1 MILTSKPE
9 NPIFAYLLF
18 LMNVIKVAIV
28 DDHKIFRKGVVLSLR
43 PYTNIRFVQEAEHG
57 DDLLAG
63 LKESEPDVILMDLR
77 MPGKDGIE
85 TTKIVSKQYPHIR
98 IIILTMYEDERF
110 VYHMME
116 NGANGYLL
124 KNAEPQEIRKAIMD
138 VHEKGYYLNNFVN
151 RILLKRSHS
160 RSKVI
165 PSLNNEITL
174 SDKERDVLRF
184 ICMEF
189 TAQEIAQKMEISPR
203 TVEAIK
209 DRLMERFGSKNT
221 AGLVFFAVKNNL
233 VD

>member
-1 MILTSKPE
+1 ME
-9 NPIFAYLLF
+9 
-18 LMNVIKVAIV
+18 VIKVAIA
-28 DDHKIFRKGVVLSLR
+28 DDHKIFRKGVILSLR
-43 PYTNIRFVQEAEHG
+43 SFTNIKFVLEAENG
-57 DDLLAG
+57 DELLNGIAAA
-63 LKESEPDVILMDLR
+63 EPDVVLMDLR
-77 MPGKDGIE
+77 MPLKDGIE
-85 TTKIVSKQYPHIR
+85 TTKVLSKQYPHIHV
-98 IIILTMYEDERF
+98 IVLSMYEDDRF
-110 VYHMME
+110 VSHMME

-124 KNAEPQEIRKAIMD
+124 KNAEPQEIRRAIMD
-138 VHEKGYYLNNFVN
+138 VFEKGYYLNNFVN
-151 RILLKRSHS
+151 RILLKKPHAKQ
-160 RSKVI
+160 KVI

-174 SDKERDVLRF
+174 TDKEKDVLRF

>member
-1 MILTSKPE
+1 MEI
-9 NPIFAYLLF
+9 
-18 LMNVIKVAIV
+18 IKVAIA
-28 DDHKIFRKGVVLSLR
+28 DDHKIFRKGVILSLR
-43 PYTNIRFVQEAEHG
+43 AFTNIKFVLEAENG
-57 DDLLAG
+57 DELLNGIA
-63 LKESEPDVILMDLR
+63 EAEPDVVLMDLR
-77 MPGKDGIE
+77 MPGKDGME
-85 TTKIVSKQYPHIR
+85 TTKLLTKQYPQIHI
-98 IIILTMYEDERF
+98 IVLSMYEDERF
-110 VYHMME
+110 VSHMME

-124 KNAEPQEIRKAIMD
+124 KNAEPQEIRRAIMD

-151 RILLKRSHS
+151 RILLKKSHS
-160 RSKVI
+160 KQKIV
-165 PSLNNEITL
+165 PSLTNEITL
-174 SDKERDVLRF
+174 SDKERDVLKF

>member
-1 MILTSKPE
+1 
-9 NPIFAYLLF
+9 
-18 LMNVIKVAIV
+18 MNVIKVAIA
-28 DDHKIFRKGVVLSLR
+28 DDHKIFRKGVILSLR
-43 PYTNIRFVQEAEHG
+43 PYSNIKFVLEAENG
-57 DDLLAG
+57 DELLAG
-63 LKESEPDVILMDLR
+63 LPEAQPDVVLMDLR
-77 MPGKDGIE
+77 MPQKDGIE
-85 TTKIVSKQYPHIR
+85 TTKIISKQYPNIYV
-98 IIILTMYEDERF
+98 LVLSMYEDERF
-110 VYHMME
+110 VSHLME

-151 RILLKRSHS
+151 RILIKRAHA
-160 RSKVI
+160 KQKTI
-165 PSLNNEITL
+165 PSLNNEITI
-174 SDKERDVLRF
+174 SDKEREVLRF

-189 TAQEIAQKMEISPR
+189 TAQEIAQKMDISPR

>member
-1 MILTSKPE
+1 ME
-9 NPIFAYLLF
+9 
-18 LMNVIKVAIV
+18 VIKVAIA
-28 DDHKIFRKGVVLSLR
+28 DDHKIFRKGVILSLR
-43 PYTNIRFVQEAEHG
+43 SFTNIKFVLEAENG
-57 DDLLAG
+57 EELLNGIAAA
-63 LKESEPDVILMDLR
+63 EPDVVLMDLR
-77 MPGKDGIE
+77 MPLKDGIE
-85 TTKIVSKQYPHIR
+85 TTKVLSKQYPNIHVIV
-98 IIILTMYEDERF
+98 LSMYEDDRF
-110 VYHMME
+110 VSHMME

-124 KNAEPQEIRKAIMD
+124 KNAEPQEIRRAIMD
-138 VHEKGYYLNNFVN
+138 VYEKGYYLNNFVN
-151 RILLKRSHS
+151 RILLKKAHAKQ
-160 RSKVI
+160 KVI

-174 SDKERDVLRF
+174 TDKEKDVLRF

>member
-1 MILTSKPE
+1 MLEISLVETLLSEVARDPIRDVRVAEPPE
-9 NPIFAYLLF
+9 RPQA
-18 LMNVIKVAIV
+18 VA
-28 DDHKIFRKGVVLSLR
+28 
-43 PYTNIRFVQEAEHG
+43 
-57 DDLLAG
+57 
-63 LKESEPDVILMDLR
+63 EPDVILMDLR

-85 TTKIVSKQYPHIR
+85 ATKIISKQYPNIHI
-98 IIILTMYEDERF
+98 LVLSMYEDERF
-110 VYHMME
+110 VSHMME

-124 KNAEPQEIRKAIMD
+124 KNAEPQEIRRAIMD

-151 RILLKRSHS
+151 RILLKKSHAKQ
-160 RSKVI
+160 KVI
-165 PSLNNEITL
+165 PSLNSEITL
-174 SDKERDVLRF
+174 TDRERDVLRF

-189 TAQEIAQKMEISPR
+189 TAQEIAQKMDISPR